1 MAGDKSVRTVRDRG
15 YAYALNVKNASV
27 AYTYLGSGF
36 RFCLLPEGEGDQTW

>member
-27 AYTYLGSGF
+27 AYTYLV
-36 RFCLLPEGEGDQTW
+36 LLSHGLDEI